1 MKKFTLIELLVVIAI
16 IGILLTLLL
25 PSLSRARNKAKTVLC
40 INNLRTT
47 AIANQKFSSDT
58 SGGIVQV
65 YHKTATFYY
74 GWDLTLQDY
83 ISGDYS
89 SKRDASN
96 LKPAQDDAAIC
107 PSFEDLQ
114 FQFTKAG
121 ASQLQAPKFSSGNSG
136 GTSRHSGKYISYGIN
151 QFLSN
156 DHMLPDGYPGNG
168 SDGDG
173 TWLSGYG
180 KRWVFMAEIET
191 PSDTMLFCETY
202 DKARMNKFEYAYFN
216 PNHENKL
223 TFSRTDGSSTLLN
236 YSAVQN
242 NGVSINAS
250 NFNSLEDWE
259 INFWGCYVSPKF

>member
-47 AIANQKFSSDT
+47 SVANQKFASDN

-74 GWDLTLQDY
+74 GWDLTLQKY
-83 ISGDYS
+83 ISGEYS
-89 SKRDASN
+89 SKRDSN
-96 LKPAQDDAAIC
+96 HLSPSQDDAAIC
-107 PSFEDLQ
+107 PTYEDKE
-114 FQFTKAG
+114 FQFTKSG
-121 ASQLQAPKFSSGNSG
+121 GSQLQKPKFSAGANG
-136 GTSRHSGKYISYGIN
+136 GSSRHSGKYISYGIN

-156 DHMLPDGYPGNG
+156 DYMLPNGYPGNG
-168 SDGDG
+168 DDGDG
-173 TWLSGYG
+173 GWLSSYG
-180 KRWVFMAEIET
+180 KRWVFLAEIES
-191 PSDTMLFCETY
+191 PGETMLFCETF
-202 DKARMNKFEYAYFN
+202 DKARLSKFQYAYFN

-223 TFSRTDGSSTLLN
+223 TFSRTDGSSSLLN
-236 YSAVQN
+236 YSRVLN
-242 NGVSINAS
+242 NGLNVNTN
-250 NFNSLEDWE
+250 NFNSLEGWE